1 MMEEKGFTN
10 QVCILFLKIIAYDM
24 IHGHGSENDGI
35 TGITLSSAIS
45 KVHMNS
51 VRIDKTLAASSVN

>member
-24 IHGHGSENDGI
+24 IHGHGI